1 MKARLISKSIIE
13 NERLIRC
20 GFMPTMLFQ
29 RLIMIAD
36 DCGRCVGNAVSI
48 KTRTFPNDEEF
59 SIAEIERSLSVLEK
73 EELIRFYEVKGR
85 RYLYLTGWEEH
96 QVIKFKH
103 PEYPAPEAGGT
114 EDARV
119 INNIIISVY
128 EEEAE
133 TETETETETEAIPSL
148 SPPVA
153 LPEAALGGEPT
164 PRAAPSVRDSDG
176 KRATLFD
183 RFWAAYPRRLGRF
196 EARYAFEKL
205 GVDNALLAE
214 ILRGIDGWRESEEW
228 TRDGGRFIPSAAT
241 FLKGRRWEDV
251 PPRASPSVP
260 SAARQGSFDTDDFFS
275 AALNRP
281 FHIHRED

>member
-103 PEYPAPEAGGT
+103 PEYPAPEVGGT

-119 INNIIISVY
+119 INNIILSVY

-133 TETETETETEAIPSL
+133 TETERETETEAIPPLSL
-148 SPPVA
+148 SP
-153 LPEAALGGEPT
+153 
-164 PRAAPSVRDSDG
+164 RSV
-176 KRATLFD
+176 
-183 RFWAAYPRRLGRF
+183 
-196 EARYAFEKL
+196 
-205 GVDNALLAE
+205 
-214 ILRGIDGWRESEEW
+214 
-228 TRDGGRFIPSAAT
+228 GGR
-241 FLKGRRWEDV
+241 
-251 PPRASPSVP
+251 
-260 SAARQGSFDTDDFFS
+260 
-275 AALNRP
+275 
-281 FHIHRED
+281 